1 MTESRFEEPG
11 LKFLSE
17 SEIDTLHKSSLDIL
31 QNTGVIVDHG
41 ELQRILSDEG
51 AEINTE
57 ENIVKFPSFLIEKT
71 IDRAPTGFKLYQRGR
86 NGEEIAVEGSTL
98 HTHTTGGP
106 SYIWDLN
113 SEKRRDARLED
124 VKNGAKLVSSLD
136 NIHAYSPLVSPTDV
150 ISGAEEIEMVN
161 AALRNTE
168 KIVENPVASGIE
180 VEFFYRLF
188 AAVAGSE
195 EELKQKPSFTVSV
208 SPISPLTFDEQSVTA
223 LMKLAEKQLPTKVL
237 PAPTTGGTAPVTF
250 AGAIAQQ
257 NAELLA
263 GLTILQSITPGLPT
277 VLGPRL
283 SIMDM
288 RTSYVSWG
296 TPDLGR
302 ASACA
307 VQLLNNYD
315 LPSDVYGLS
324 SDAKIMDQQQGYEKA
339 VNGILPALSGANF
352 LSGGGGLES
361 LKSCS
366 LAQLIVDNEIFGM
379 ILDTVNGFEIN
390 EETIAV
396 DIIDTVGPGGDFLRE
411 KHTAKFSRRGEQYEP
426 TLSNRDTWEKW
437 TVKGE
442 KDITKVAREKAKSTL
457 KSAPSPELGAET
469 IKELDRIMDD
479 ARNYFKE
486 EKNDK

>member
-1 MTESRFEEPG
+1 LTKSRSKESG

-17 SEIDTLHKSSLDIL
+17 SEIDTLHESSLDIL
-31 QNTGVIVDHG
+31 QNTGVIVDHE

-51 AEINTE
+51 AKIDTE
-57 ENIVKFPSFLIEKT
+57 ENIVKFPPALIEKS
-71 IDRAPTGFKLYQRGR
+71 IDRAPTGFKLYQRGKR
-86 NGEEIAVEGSTL
+86 DEEIRVEGNTL

-113 SEKRRDARLED
+113 SEKRRDAKLED
-124 VKNGAKLVSSLD
+124 VKNGARLVSLLD

-150 ISGAEEIEMVN
+150 VSGTEEIEMVN
-161 AALRNTE
+161 AAIRNTK

-195 EELKQKPSFTVSV
+195 GELKRKPSFTVSV
-208 SPISPLTFDEQSVTA
+208 SPVSPLTFDEGSATA
-223 LMKLAEKQLPTKVL
+223 LKKLAENELPTKVL

-250 AGAIAQQ
+250 AGAIVQQ

-263 GLTILQSITPGLPT
+263 GLTILQSATPGLPT
-277 VLGPRL
+277 VLAPRL

-296 TPDLGR
+296 TPELGR

-324 SDAKIMDQQQGYEKA
+324 SDAKIMDQQQGYEKGI
-339 VNGILPALSGANF
+339 NGILPALAGANF

-442 KDITKVAREKAKSTL
+442 KDIREVAREKAKLTL
-457 KSAPSPELGAET
+457 KSAPSPELEDET
-469 IKELDRIMDD
+469 VKELDKIMDD
-479 ARNYFKE
+479 ARNYFK
-486 EKNDK
+486 